1 MASFNKVILMGN
13 LTRDPD
19 FKQTPS
25 GAKVAELRLAVSET
39 WRDKSG
45 QSKEVTCFV
54 DVVVWEKLAE
64 LCQQYLVKGRPV
76 LVEGRLQMDEWKNQ
90 QGEARSKLRVR
101 ADTVK
106 FLGSPQK
113 PAEAHEGSQGGTAA
127 PAAPTAKTRPSVDA
141 GTPSDAGDPFEAG
154 DLSHDEE
161 HLPF

>member
-13 LTRDPD
+13 LTRDPELR
-19 FKQTPS
+19 QTPS

-64 LCQQYLVKGRPV
+64 LCQQYLAKGRPV

-101 ADTVK
+101 ADVVK
-106 FLGSPQK
+106 FVGPAPKQGEPHDSP
-113 PAEAHEGSQGGTAA
+113 PSGTHASPAA
-127 PAAPTAKTRPSVDA
+127 PAPALAAEEP
-141 GTPSDAGDPFEAG
+141 AG
-154 DLSHDEE
+154 DLSSDEE

>member
-13 LTRDPD
+13 LTRDPELR
-19 FKQTPS
+19 QAPS
-25 GAKVAELRLAVSET
+25 GAKVADLGLAVSET

-45 QSKEVTCFV
+45 QTKEVTCFV
-54 DVVVWEKLAE
+54 DVVVWDKLAE
-64 LCQQYLVKGRPV
+64 LCQQYLAKGRPV

-90 QGEARSKLRVR
+90 QGEKRSKLRVR

-113 PAEAHEGSQGGTAA
+113 RDEGAA
-127 PAAPTAKTRPSVDA
+127 PAAPAAPAAAQHAPAAEPPFAGDA
-141 GTPSDAGDPFEAG
+141 GG
-154 DLSHDEE
+154 DLARDEE

>member
-1 MASFNKVILMGN
+1 MSSFNKVILMGN
-13 LTRDPD
+13 LTRDPELR
-19 FKQTPS
+19 QTPT

-64 LCQQYLVKGRPV
+64 LCQQYLAKGRPV

-101 ADTVK
+101 ADAVK
-106 FLGSPQK
+106 FVGPAPKQGEPHDTPQRGAHASP
-113 PAEAHEGSQGGTAA
+113 AA
-127 PAAPTAKTRPSVDA
+127 PAPALAAEEPV
-141 GTPSDAGDPFEAG
+141 G
-154 DLSHDEE
+154 DLSGDEE

>member
-13 LTRDPD
+13 LTRDPELR
-19 FKQTPS
+19 QTPT

-64 LCQQYLVKGRPV
+64 LCHRYLSKGRPV
-76 LVEGRLQMDEWKNQ
+76 LVEGRLQLYEWKNQ
-90 QGEARSKLRVR
+90 QGETRSKLRVR

-106 FLGSPQK
+106 FVGPP
-113 PAEAHEGSQGGTAA
+113 PARSGETPTAA
-127 PAAPTAKTRPSVDA
+127 QPAAPDASVPVADR
-141 GTPSDAGDPFEAG
+141 TDYNVPDDLTEDDEHIPF
-154 DLSHDEE
+154 
-161 HLPF
+161 